1 MQRYPEISNSPNP
14 VLRKPID
21 TSPNSKLPILCKL
34 SSVKSHS
41 SLPNGKNPIYISRS
55 IDHPIK
61 PPSKPMSKSSKPNQ
75 ARGSMAKLPPLENI
89 LSRSIK
95 RMQQFSL
102 PSSKSIEEM
111 HEIKCKVPEALFYS
125 QPLIHLEKRSGY
137 EDKKTLILDLDETL
151 IHAKEDAKDCHISL
165 DIGKGKIIG
174 VNIRPFVYDLLKFA
188 SSEFEVIVFTA
199 SSKNYADCIIDH
211 IDPTRNLVHHRIY
224 RDSCFEYQGN
234 FIKNIGRIA
243 NRDLKD
249 VVIVDNC
256 LVSFCM
262 QVDNGIPISNWYED
276 LNDIQLKILMDYL
289 KVLIVTNDVRVVNQR
304 FFALKYNRKT
314 S

>member
-1 MQRYPEISNSPNP
+1 MQRFPEISNSPDA

-21 TSPNSKLPILCKL
+21 NSPNSKLPFISRLA
-34 SSVKSHS
+34 SVKSHS
-41 SLPNGKNPIYISRS
+41 SLFNPKNPIYQSRS

-61 PPSKPMSKSSKPNQ
+61 SPPKPSSKSSKPIQ
-75 ARGSMAKLPPLENI
+75 ARGSIHKLPPIESI
-89 LSRSIK
+89 ISRSIK

-111 HEIKCKVPEALFYS
+111 HEIRVKIPEALFYS
-125 QPLIHLEKRSGY
+125 QPLIHLEKRFGY

-151 IHAKEDAKDCHISL
+151 VHAKEDAKDCHISL
-165 DIGKGKIIG
+165 DIGKGRIIG

-199 SSKNYADCIIDH
+199 SSKNYADSIIDH
-211 IDPTRNLVHHRIY
+211 IDPTRNLVHHRVY
-224 RDSCFEYQGN
+224 RDSCFEFQGN

-243 NRDLKD
+243 NRDMKD

-256 LVSFCM
+256 LVSFSM
-262 QVDNGIPISNWYED
+262 QYDNGIPISNWYED

-289 KVLIVTNDVRVVNQR
+289 KVLIVASDVRIVNQR
-304 FFALKYNRKT
+304 FFTLKYTHKT